1 MQVMKSFRN
10 DPTTNFEGDT
20 LSPSFLLHD
29 FPFLAEEKPTL
40 KECEGAGVARVIGTR
55 IISSV

>member
-1 MQVMKSFRN
+1 MKSFRN